1 MRLASIH
8 SPFDF
13 HGHIVEP
20 GDYAMGDSTLALALE
35 QRTVGVISEYHR
47 KGKEYEATG
56 CVLARTG
63 GFSDLLLLTP
73 TIRQLRISHPG
84 LDIEVAC
91 HPRYA
96 PILEGVCE
104 TIDYPVSADHGN
116 IHDLDE
122 SLESGDNLTPLIN
135 RFAKDL
141 GIEKLKNRRLQ
152 YLLTDA
158 EKDFAS
164 CEYPKEESTVRL
176 GVHLQTDAPNRNY
189 PVRQTLEVCAALLRK
204 GVIHEVFLF
213 GSPGS
218 VRPEIG
224 EINQITDTTNPGLS
238 IRQSIAVAA
247 TCDALLVPDS
257 IFMHVAG
264 ALNIP
269 ALVLSAAFDPSVTQ
283 AEQTTVQAMKSMAT
297 CRFCSWL
304 PNGITDFPP
313 DRQCV
318 QANQCI
324 ALAGLSP
331 EIVARN
337 VKSVLEGKQI

>member
-1 MRLASIH
+1 MRTASILR
-8 SPFDF
+8 PFDF
-13 HGHIVEP
+13 HGHIVAP
-20 GDYAMGDSTLALALE
+20 GDYAMGDATLSLALE
-35 QRTVGVISEYHR
+35 QRTVGVIDNFRSLCCV
-47 KGKEYEATG
+47 GNDM
-56 CVLARTG
+56 VLARTG

-73 TIRQLRISHPG
+73 AIRQLRLNTPG
-84 LDIEVAC
+84 IGIKVAC

-104 TIDYPVSADHGN
+104 TIPYPIPTNHGN
-116 IHDLDE
+116 VHDLDD

-135 RFAKDL
+135 RYSKDL
-141 GIEKLKNRRLQ
+141 GITKLKNRRLD
-152 YLLTDA
+152 YILTDA
-158 EKDFAS
+158 EKGFATFS
-164 CEYPKEESTVRL
+164 YPKEEGRVRL
-176 GVHLQTDAPNRNY
+176 GVHLQADAPNRNY

-218 VRPEIG
+218 IRPEVG
-224 EINQITDTTNPGLS
+224 SLDHITDLTNPGLS

-257 IFMHVAG
+257 IFMHIAG
-264 ALNIP
+264 ALDIP

-283 AEQTTVQAMKSMAT
+283 AEQTTVQSMKSLAT

-318 QANQCI
+318 QANFCI

-331 EIVARN
+331 EIVSRN
-337 VKSVLEGKQI
+337 VKSVLEGKRI

>member
-8 SPFDF
+8 SPFNF

-35 QRTVGVISEYHR
+35 QRTVSTITDTLGEVGGNS
-47 KGKEYEATG
+47 K
-56 CVLARTG
+56 VLARTG

-73 TIRQLRISHPG
+73 AIRQLRLNSPG
-84 LDIEVAC
+84 IDIKVAC

-96 PILEGVCE
+96 PILEGVCD
-104 TIDYPVSADHGN
+104 TINYPVSADVYN
-116 IHDLDE
+116 LKDLDD
-122 SLESGDNLTPLIN
+122 SLESGDNFIPLIN

-141 GIEKLKNRRLQ
+141 GIEKLKHRRLD
-152 YLLTDA
+152 YILTDA
-158 EKDFAS
+158 EIAFGHDQ
-164 CEYPKEESTVRL
+164 YPKGIDKIRL

-189 PVRQTLEVCAALLRK
+189 PERQILEVCAALIRK

-218 VRPEIG
+218 IRPEIG
-224 EINQITDTTNPGLS
+224 EINQITDLTNPGLS

-257 IFMHVAG
+257 IFMHIAG

-283 AEQTTVQAMKSMAT
+283 AEQTTVQAMKSLAT

-304 PNGITDFPP
+304 PNGISDFPP
-313 DRQCV
+313 DRQCSTV
-318 QANQCI
+318 NRCI

>member
-20 GDYAMGDSTLALALE
+20 GDYAIGDSTLALALE
-35 QRTVGVISEYHR
+35 QRTVGHIGDYDKDARTRRAGHI
-47 KGKEYEATG
+47 
-56 CVLARTG
+56 LARTG

-73 TIRQLRISHPG
+73 TIRHLRMTSPG
-84 LDIEVAC
+84 FDLKVAC

-96 PILEGVCE
+96 PILEGVCD
-104 TIDYPVSADHGN
+104 TINYPIPANFGN
-116 IHDLDE
+116 VFDLDE

-141 GIEKLKNRRLQ
+141 GIEKLKHRRLD

-158 EKDFAS
+158 EKGFATFS
-164 CEYPKEESTVRL
+164 YPKEDGKVRL
-176 GVHLQTDAPNRNY
+176 GVHLQTDSPNRNY
-189 PVRQTLEVCAALLRK
+189 PVRQTLEVCAALIRK

-218 VRPEIG
+218 IRPEIG
-224 EINQITDTTNPGLS
+224 ALDHITDLTNPGLS

-247 TCDALLVPDS
+247 TCDVLLVPDS

-283 AEQTTVQAMKSMAT
+283 AEQTTVQAMKSLAT

-318 QANQCI
+318 QVNQCI

-331 EIVARN
+331 EIIARN
-337 VKSVLEGKQI
+337 VTSVLAGKSI